1 LERKPVLFKAVDI
14 SVHYAGVEAVQQVTI
29 MVEKGEIVTLI
40 GANGAGKTST
50 LLAVSGLVGLSG
62 GEIWF
67 LNHRI
72 DKLQA
77 HEIARFGII
86 QVPEGRRLFPD
97 LSIDEN
103 LSMGAYMRK
112 DKGKARKVK
121 QDIWDMFP
129 ILFERRKQKA
139 KTLSG
144 GEQQMLAISRA
155 IMGDPKLMLLD
166 EPSLGLSPLLVQ
178 EFGKIIT
185 QINLEREISIILV
198 EQNANLAL
206 RIAHRGYVMEMGKI
220 VLEGETQHL
229 LQNRTVKEAYLGG

>member
-1 LERKPVLFKAVDI
+1 MLFKTVAI
-14 SVHYAGVEAVQQVTI
+14 SVHYAGVAAVQQVTFA
-29 MVEKGEIVTLI
+29 VEEGEIVTLI

-50 LLAVSGLVGLSG
+50 LLAISGLVRLTE

-72 DKLQA
+72 DKMRT
-77 HEIARFGII
+77 HEIARLGVI

-97 LSIDEN
+97 LSVDEN
-103 LSMGAYMRK
+103 LNMGSYMRK
-112 DKGKARKVK
+112 DKERDVNKVK
-121 QDIWDMFP
+121 KEIWDLFP
-129 ILFERRKQKA
+129 ILYERKKQRA

-155 IMGDPKLMLLD
+155 LMGTPKLMLLD

-178 EFGKIIT
+178 ELAKT
-185 QINLEREISIILV
+185 INHINQEQKISIILV

-206 RIAHRGYVMEMGKI
+206 RVAHKGYVMELGKI
-220 VLEGETQHL
+220 VLEGKANDL
-229 LQNRTVKEAYLGG
+229 LQNKIVKEAYLGG

>member
-1 LERKPVLFKAVDI
+1 MLFKAVAI
-14 SVHYAGVEAVQQVTI
+14 SVYYAEVSAVHQVTFA
-29 MVEKGEIVTLI
+29 VEEQEIVTLI

-50 LLAVSGLVGLSG
+50 LLAISGLVRLAE

-72 DKLQA
+72 DKMKA
-77 HEIARFGII
+77 HEIARLGIV

-97 LSIDEN
+97 LSVDEN
-103 LSMGAYMRK
+103 LNMGLYMRK
-112 DKGKARKVK
+112 DKRRKVDEVK
-121 QDIWDMFP
+121 KEIWDLFP
-129 ILFERRKQKA
+129 ILYERRKQKA

-155 IMGDPKLMLLD
+155 LMGAPKLMLLD

-178 EFGKIIT
+178 ELTNIIGR
-185 QINLEREISIILV
+185 INQEQKISIILV

-206 RIAHRGYVMEMGKI
+206 KLAHKGYVMELGKI
-220 VLEGETQHL
+220 VLEGKAHDL
-229 LQNRTVKEAYLGG
+229 LENRIVKEAYLGG